1 MASLHLFNPDNDIAL
16 ARDVDNFTAP
26 SAARDIRHAGST
38 LPMWYGSPG
47 DSIIAQGISARWYDS
62 VEKLFSTGIDVI
74 GDSSPD
80 TFTPSPW
87 GWSKASRRDFIRLG
101 MGPALLPDDSTLDR
115 LRMLSHRRTAISVVR
130 CLEERM
136 PFAIATPAVE
146 ARDEKQ
152 IADFF
157 DRNSAVIAKEPWSC

>member
-1 MASLHLFNPDNDIAL
+1 MASLYLFNPDNDIAL

-26 SAARDIRHAGST
+26 AAARDIRHAGST
-38 LPMWYGSPG
+38 LPIWYGIPG
-47 DSIIAQGISARWYDS
+47 DRIIARGVSARWYDS

-101 MGPALLPDDSTLDR
+101 MDPALLPDDNTLDR
-115 LRMLSHRRTAISVVR
+115 SEDALSPPHSHLCRQLS
-130 CLEERM
+130 
-136 PFAIATPAVE
+136 
-146 ARDEKQ
+146 
-152 IADFF
+152 
-157 DRNSAVIAKEPWSC
+157 